1 MPSNTWNLLDA
12 LLEKTGA
19 NGDNGV
25 LDQQLRFRFTSLHH
39 LNTVINFMSWDE
51 ILGHQPA
58 LERFKRSV
66 ERGRLASTY
75 LFVGPDGVGKRTFAL
90 KLAEALLC
98 EQNSSSELKP
108 CGVCPGCQQVRA
120 QTHPDLV
127 LISKPK
133 DKAFIP
139 VETFIGDK
147 EHRRQQGLC
156 HDIGLKPFRG
166 GRKIAIIDDAD
177 FLNQEGANS
186 LLKTLEEP
194 PPKSLLILLGTSQHR
209 QLSTIVSRSQV
220 VRFSALTNQ
229 QVLTILERENLLETE
244 DIPAKTLADS
254 SGGSVATAIRLSDSE
269 TMEFRRLLFSQLA
282 TRDPG
287 RDDFPASVTSFV
299 DAVGKDAAKKRMRL
313 VMVGD
318 FAISFYRR
326 WYQQLAGAELDEQ
339 TGDPLISGFVEDG
352 VGPWLDRDPGA
363 GAMVAVQCIERTT
376 EMQTQ
381 VIRNAGS
388 ANVVDAWLRDL
399 GRINRETYCPA

>member
-1 MPSNTWNLLDA
+1 
-12 LLEKTGA
+12 
-19 NGDNGV
+19 
-25 LDQQLRFRFTSLHH
+25 
-39 LNTVINFMSWDE
+39 MSWDE
-51 ILGHQPA
+51 ILGHESA

-66 ERGRLASTY
+66 DRGRLASTY
-75 LFVGPDGVGKRTFAL
+75 LFAGPDGVGKRTFAL
-90 KLAEALLC
+90 KLAESLLC
-98 EQNSSSELKP
+98 EQNSESQLEP
-108 CGVCPGCQQVRA
+108 CGACSGCLQVKA
-120 QTHPDLV
+120 QTHPDLI

-133 DKAFIP
+133 DKAYIP

-220 VRFSALTNQ
+220 VRFSGLSNQ
-229 QVLTILERENLLETE
+229 QVLTILERGDLLETD
-244 DIPAKTLADS
+244 DIPVKTLADS
-254 SGGSVATAIRLSDSE
+254 SEGSVATAISLSGSD
-269 TMEFRRLLFSQLA
+269 TLEFRRLLFSQLA
-282 TRDPG
+282 NQDPG
-287 RDDFPASVTSFV
+287 RDDFSSSLTSFV

-318 FAISFYRR
+318 FAIAFYRR
-326 WYQQLAGAELDEQ
+326 CYQHLAGAELDEQ
-339 TGDPLISGFVEDG
+339 TCDPSIVGFVEDG
-352 VGPWLDRDPGA
+352 IAPWIDRAPEA
-363 GAMVAVQCIERTT
+363 GAMIAAQCIERTT

-381 VIRNAGS
+381 VVRNAGS